1 MKIKKIKK
9 YQYTLLKLNLIKSQ
23 VYKKKLQKNN
33 HDDVINIK
41 TEHIEL
47 HLKTA
52 LQIIY
57 KYHIYKKKILF
68 IGVPHNFQKKLSK
81 ILKKT
86 KHVAIPQSI
95 WINGILSNRFAIFR
109 HLYLKRLKNIEKKFH
124 LKNKTI
130 NFLVSVIRR
139 PNLIVIFNQNL
150 EQNALN
156 ETYRLKIPV
165 ITLDN
170 NLYFDTK
177 SSYKVPGNFKT
188 VYQKTQHAIFLVLAS
203 ILKRKLSSHILWT
216 PVYKRQNYKRQNNK
230 KLCFI

>member
-1 MKIKKIKK
+1 MKIRKIKKL
-9 YQYTLLKLNLIKSQ
+9 QYTLLKLNLIKSQ
-23 VYKKKLQKNN
+23 VYKKKIQKNN
-33 HDDVINIK
+33 HDDIINIK

-47 HLKTA
+47 HLKSA

-57 KYHIYKKKILF
+57 RYHMYKKKILF

-86 KHVAIPQSI
+86 KHISIPQSI
-95 WINGILSNRFAIFR
+95 WIDGILSNRFAIFR
-109 HLYLKRLKNIEKKFH
+109 HLYLKRLKNIEKKFR

-130 NFLVSVIRR
+130 NFLISVMRR

-156 ETYRLKIPV
+156 ETCRLKIPV

-188 VYQKTQHAIFLVLAS
+188 VYQKTQHAIFLVLSS
-203 ILKRKLSSHILWT
+203 ILKKKTSSPVSWT
-216 PVYKRQNYKRQNNK
+216 PVYKRQNYKRQK
-230 KLCFI
+230 Q

>member
-1 MKIKKIKK
+1 MKIKKIRKF
-9 YQYTLLKLNLIKSQ
+9 QYTLLKLNLIKSQ
-23 VYKKKLQKNN
+23 VYKKKIQKNN

-57 KYHIYKKKILF
+57 RYHIYKKKILF
-68 IGVPHNFQKKLSK
+68 IGTPINFQKKFSK

-109 HLYLKRLKNIEKKFH
+109 HLYLKRLKNIEKNFRI
-124 LKNKTI
+124 KNKTI
-130 NFLVSVIRR
+130 DFLVSVIRR
-139 PNLIVIFNQNL
+139 PSLIVIFNQNL

-156 ETYRLKIPV
+156 ETYKLKIPV
-165 ITLDN
+165 ITLGN

-177 SSYKVPGNFKT
+177 ASYKVPGNFKAI
-188 VYQKTQHAIFLVLAS
+188 YQKTQHAVFLVMAS
-203 ILKRKLSSHILWT
+203 ILKRKPITRVQRT
-216 PVYKRQNYKRQNNK
+216 PIYKRRNYIKPK
-230 KLCFI
+230 I